1 MNPLRH
7 LLLGAGS
14 FLLGNIA
21 SAQRVTPSPELR
33 AFSEQRIKH
42 QKTLGLTLGSF
53 ALANI
58 AVGAIAAGQTSGET
72 KYFHKM
78 NVYWNLVNLGI
89 AGFGLLGSR
98 KGSADSETLAD
109 AIRKHENMKQI
120 LLINTGL
127 DVAYVVGGAYLRER
141 ARSGLAQPGLA
152 RPGLANSQPDKSDQ
166 LNGYGKSIM
175 VQGGFL
181 LAFDLVNYFIFKKR
195 GDKQERLL
203 LSSGLSG
210 VGVAFAIR

>member
-7 LLLGAGS
+7 LLLTAGS
-14 FLLGNIA
+14 LLLGSA
-21 SAQRVTPSPELR
+21 ATAQRQSPPPELSS
-33 AFSEQRIKH
+33 FSEQRIKH

-58 AVGAIAAGQTSGET
+58 AVGAIASGQTTGET

-89 AGFGLLGSR
+89 AGAGLLASR
-98 KGSADSETLAD
+98 KRPSNGETIAD
-109 AIRKHENMKQI
+109 AVRKHENMKQI
-120 LLINTGL
+120 LLVNAGL
-127 DVAYVVGGAYLRER
+127 DVAYVIGGAYLRER
-141 ARSGLAQPGLA
+141 AESH
-152 RPGLANSQPDKSDQ
+152 PDKADQ
-166 LNGYGKSIM
+166 LRGYGKSIM

-181 LAFDLVNYFIFKKR
+181 LAFDLVNYFIFKNR

-203 LSSGLSG
+203 LSVSPAG
-210 VGVAFAIR
+210 VGVVLPIR